1 MAQFEAEQWLSVTGM
16 PAQFRTEWWLSFTG
30 HLAQPSTEYSLDLT
44 QESTRNYFGVTTN
57 MITGQSYSNTQVI
70 WQWAYSNGY
79 TDIAFP
85 CINIDTILENA
96 LL

>member
-1 MAQFEAEQWLSVTGM
+1 
-16 PAQFRTEWWLSFTG
+16 
-30 HLAQPSTEYSLDLT
+30 
-44 QESTRNYFGVTTN
+44 

-85 CINIDTILENA
+85 SAQANGTNYVFFMNIQ
-96 LL
+96 